1 MRITIVEEE
10 IKSAVKTFIASQLTL
25 AEGQDIQ
32 IEFKSTR
39 GDDGL
44 TADVTVTLA
53 GTKATPTPVAKPLVR
68 AMPKQTEPE
77 TPQTVAET
85 AAVVQAT
92 EVPDEA
98 QTAAVDETQAETVQ
112 TELGGEE
119 PAKEVGVDE
128 PLPEPETEKPRSSLF
143 AGLKRPENS

>member
-10 IKSAVKTFIASQLTL
+10 IKAAVKTFIASQLTL

-53 GTKATPTPVAKPLVR
+53 GTKAESPKVPAPTKVSGTTQATKAVEI
-68 AMPKQTEPE
+68 T
-77 TPQTVAET
+77 QTVAESVPKVE
-85 AAVVQAT
+85 AVV
-92 EVPDEA
+92 VPDEA
-98 QTAAVDETQAETVQ
+98 EKTIVGEAEVETVQ
-112 TELGGEE
+112 TELGVD
-119 PAKEVGVDE
+119 ATDE
-128 PLPEPETEKPRSSLF
+128 PTQAAPEPETEKPRSSLF